1 MSFGGWLQERWYRR
15 RLVPALWL
23 LAPLSLLFRLVS
35 ALRRFAYRCGWL
47 PVLRLPVP
55 VVVVGNLT
63 AGGAGKTPL
72 VLWLAG
78 ALQRAG
84 WRPGIVSRGYGAAE
98 PGPFAV
104 TPDAAPARVGDEP
117 LLLARR
123 SGLPV
128 WIGRDRGAAAQALL
142 ARHPE
147 VNLLLCDDGL
157 QHYRLARDVEIAV
170 FDGRGAGNGWPLPLG
185 PLREPLDRLRRVHA
199 LVFNGAPDHR
209 VLKAAPHLPDFAMS
223 LEPGEFYRLDDP
235 TQRCTAA
242 QLAGRRLHAVAGIG
256 DPARFFRTLAQL
268 GLEFTPHPFP
278 DHYAYKA
285 DDLRFAE
292 GEVVLMTEKD
302 GVKCASFDLGEA
314 WVLPVEAR
322 LPPELIHV
330 LLETLNGPKAP

>member
-1 MSFGGWLQERWYRR
+1 MSFGRWLQERWYRR
-15 RLVPALWL
+15 RLVPALWP
-23 LAPLSLLFRLVS
+23 LAPLSLLFLLVS
-35 ALRRFAYRCGWL
+35 ALRRLAYRCGWL

-72 VLWLAG
+72 VLWLAEG
-78 ALQRAG
+78 LQRQG
-84 WRPGIVSRGYGAAE
+84 WRPGIISRGYGAAE
-98 PGPFAV
+98 PGPLAV
-104 TPDAAPARVGDEP
+104 LPDATPARVGDEP

-128 WIGRDRGAAAQALL
+128 WIGRDRVAAARALL

-157 QHYRLARDVEIAV
+157 QHYRLGRDVEIAV

-185 PLREPLDRLRRVHA
+185 PLREPLERLGRVHA

-223 LEPGEFYRLDDP
+223 LEPGAFYRLDDP

-242 QLAGRRLHAVAGIG
+242 QLAGKRLHAVAGIG

-278 DHYAYKA
+278 DHHAYKA

-292 GEVVLMTEKD
+292 GDVVLMTEKD
-302 GVKCASFDLGEA
+302 GVKCASFDLGEV

-322 LPPELIHV
+322 LPLELIHV
-330 LLETLNGPKAP
+330 LLETLNGRKAP